1 MVMAIGVKPD
11 HIFQG
16 IIYHKPNHPLLRQA
30 IQHAFGR
37 QVFAA
42 KANLEHMI
50 LCKYLWEVLK
60 KDMGRTPA
68 VGWNVS
74 PTYGPIYLFQERRD
88 RKRMKTTT
96 YFVTANGILVAFTRC

>member
-1 MVMAIGVKPD
+1 M
-11 HIFQG
+11 
-16 IIYHKPNHPLLRQA
+16 
-30 IQHAFGR
+30 
-37 QVFAA
+37 
-42 KANLEHMI
+42 
-50 LCKYLWEVLK
+50 EVLK
-60 KDMGRTPA
+60 KDMGQTPA